1 MFDWTWI
8 PGAAAG
14 SAGVWHSLWLRR
26 YVDDQVKVR
35 AAELQRQVM
44 DQYMHGLQLWPRPW
58 LGNRPLTQ
66 VEEITR
72 EPLGFPGM
80 PIPPDEQLE
89 QMKADAQALL
99 DSYKP
104 RKPHE

>member
-26 YVDDQVKVR
+26 YVDDQLKVR

-66 VEEITR
+66 VEEIT
-72 EPLGFPGM
+72 EAGKTWLGDPLDPA
-80 PIPPDEQLE
+80 EQHKK
-89 QMKADAQALL
+89 MMADTQALL

-104 RKPHE
+104 PGER